1 MRRPERPSRRGGRPA
16 TVYRRGV
23 LTISRLSITPV
34 RSLALQHP
42 ESVELGPHG
51 VLEDR
56 RYTLLTQD
64 RRIFDAT
71 KFGPLVAVGAR
82 LELDPE
88 RLTLTL
94 PDGEVVEGEVELG
107 ERFEA
112 EVYGRRFAAREVI
125 GPWANALSQYAGKQL
140 TLIRSERRANERDR
154 NDVSIVSEASVEELS
169 RQGNGGQPLDARR
182 FRMLI
187 QVAGARPHQEDEW
200 LGEEVRIGPVVVRVT
215 RPDPRCVITTQDPE
229 TGLRD
234 FPTLHAIKAY
244 RGVRDGKAIDFGV
257 YADVVVPGTVRI
269 GDEISPNR

>member
-1 MRRPERPSRRGGRPA
+1 ML
-16 TVYRRGV
+16 TV
-23 LTISRLSITPV
+23 SRLSITPV

-42 ESVELGPHG
+42 ESVEIGPRG
-51 VLEDR
+51 VLDDR
-56 RYTLLTQD
+56 RFTLLTQD

-71 KFGPLVAVGAR
+71 KFGPLVAVRAQ
-82 LELDPE
+82 LQQNPE
-88 RLTLTL
+88 RLTITL
-94 PDGEVVEGEVELG
+94 PDGATIG
-107 ERFEA
+107 A
-112 EVYGRRFAAREVI
+112 EVQLGAHIEAHIYGREFAAREVI
-125 GPWANALSQYAGKQL
+125 GPWAAALSEYAGTQL
-140 TLIRSERRANERDR
+140 TLIRSERRPDERDR
-154 NDVSIVSEASVEELS
+154 NDVSIVSEASVQELS

-200 LGEEVRIGPVVVRVT
+200 LGGEVRIGPVVAKIT

-257 YADVVVPGTVRI
+257 YADVLVPGTVRI
-269 GDEISPNR
+269 GDEISPDR